1 MILSLAVLFARY
13 TGCFGIAVSSV
24 CNSLGDSIYYSPS
37 LLAIQSAASL
47 LTLLMVYVMVNI
59 IVMPIVR
66 RVLS

>member
-1 MILSLAVLFARY
+1 MLKLMVIIASLAGFL
-13 TGCFGIAVSSV
+13 GIAVGSV

-47 LTLLMVYVMVNI
+47 LAVLMVYVMVNI

-66 RVLS
+66 RVHS